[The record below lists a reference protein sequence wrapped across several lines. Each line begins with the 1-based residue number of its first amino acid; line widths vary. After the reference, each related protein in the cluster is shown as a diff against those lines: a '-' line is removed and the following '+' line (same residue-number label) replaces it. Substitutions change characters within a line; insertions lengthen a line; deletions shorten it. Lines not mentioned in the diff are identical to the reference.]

1 MKINKNFVFDSEDLS
16 IVESFFDWICE
27 NFEDDSDWNFLAYE
41 TDINMDRFYED
52 LDNLL
57 NYMKKRK
64 EK

>member
-16 IVESFFDWICE
+16 IVENFFDWIFE
-27 NFEDDSDWNFLAYE
+27 NFEDDSDWKFLAYE